1 MLSMKTQFHQKDHID
16 TEIDENLLIR
26 QAINGDAEAF
36 GKLYFRHVERVYRH
50 IFYWVHNV
58 DDAKD
63 LTQQVFVK
71 AWKAIG
77 KYKITASPF
86 SAWLITISHNFV
98 IDFHRTRKHKQVF
111 IESDTIADESPSV
124 ISLEEMA
131 EAQFLQKT
139 LRDAILNLP
148 NEQQQVIQLRFIE
161 NFKHAEIAA
170 LLGKSEGAVRVIQ
183 YRALMKLRKILEK
196 DREDI

>member
-1 MLSMKTQFHQKDHID
+1 LSMKIQFQNKDYIEA
-16 TEIDENLLIR
+16 EIDENLLIR
-26 QAINGDAEAF
+26 QAIGGDTDAF

-50 IFYWVHNV
+50 IYYWVHNI

-71 AWKAIG
+71 AWQAIG

-86 SAWLITISHNFV
+86 SAWLITIGHNFV
-98 IDFHRTRKHKQVF
+98 IDFYRTRKKKHVY
-111 IESDTIADESPSV
+111 IEYDTIPNESSS
-124 ISLEEMA
+124 SLEEMA
-131 EAQFLQKT
+131 ESKFLQET
-139 LRDAILNLP
+139 LRNAILQLP

-183 YRALMKLRKILEK
+183 YRALMKLRNILEK